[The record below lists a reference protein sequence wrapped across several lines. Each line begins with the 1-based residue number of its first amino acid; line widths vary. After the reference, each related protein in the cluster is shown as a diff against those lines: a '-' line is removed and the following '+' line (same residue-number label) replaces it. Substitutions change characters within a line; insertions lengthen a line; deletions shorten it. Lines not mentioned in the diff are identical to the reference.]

1 MIEVVFALL
10 LGIVLGLAYMPAVDA
25 FREHFTVVSLEIV
38 GVVMAQVV
46 EGGVFNFTVVA
57 KNAAGRVVPD
67 KGITASVDPSAG
79 TVTVA
84 DDGSAGVFTAGNVDG
99 DFAIAATDGTL
110 KAAPFVVTVAADNT
124 PATLEI
130 VAA

>member
-10 LGIVLGLAYMPAVDA
+10 LGVVIGLAFRPARHA
-25 FREHFTVVSLEIV
+25 LREHFTVVSLEIV

-67 KGITASVDPSAG
+67 SGIVVTATGG

-84 DDGSAGVFTAGNVDG
+84 DDGSAGVFTAGGVDG
-99 DFAIAATDGTL
+99 DFAITAADAKLTS
-110 KAAPFVVTVAADNT
+110 APFPVSVVADNT
-124 PATLEI
+124 PATLEV

>member
-10 LGIVLGLAYMPAVDA
+10 LGVVIGLAFRPARHA
-25 FREHFTVVSLEIV
+25 LREHFTVVSLEIEAA
-38 GVVMAQVV
+38 MAQVV

-57 KNAAGRVVPD
+57 KNAKGRVVPD

-79 TVTVA
+79 AVAVA
-84 DDGSAGVFTAGNVDG
+84 DDGSAGVFTAGAVDG

-110 KAAPFVVTVAADNT
+110 TATPLVVTVVADNT
-124 PATLEI
+124 PATLEV

>member
-10 LGIVLGLAYMPAVDA
+10 LGVVIGLAFRPARDSL
-25 FREHFTVVSLEIV
+25 REHFTVVSLEIEAA
-38 GVVMAQVV
+38 MAQVV

-67 KGITASVDPSAG
+67 SGIVVTATGG

-84 DDGSAGVFTAGNVDG
+84 DDGSARVFTAGGVDG
-99 DFAIAATDGTL
+99 DFAITAADAKLTS
-110 KAAPFVVTVAADNT
+110 APFPVSVVADNT
-124 PATLEI
+124 PASLEV